1 MPQEGGEA
9 DWKRAYLFN
18 WLDEETGIAKPEC
31 RCSIRGYIYIDQLG
45 VMQTTNIPEYSSEVD
60 LSTLPSVRYILPIP
74 KDVISRS
81 LGQYK
86 NYYGY

>member
-9 DWKRAYLFN
+9 DWKKAYLFD
-18 WLDEETGIAKPEC
+18 WLDENTGIAKAPC
-31 RCSIRGYIYIDQLG
+31 RCSIRGYIFIDQLG
-45 VMQTTNIPEYSSEVD
+45 VMQTTNIPEYNSEVN